1 MELIIKGVLIEAPII
16 EILEKCKSE
25 LTTNKLGNIVDK
37 GDWVSVPCPFHS
49 DGKEAH
55 NSCGIV
61 SDPNSTKEYGTWH
74 CFTCGEKGNLAKFIA
89 QCFNTDLNYG
99 EQWLI
104 KNFGRVLSQR
114 VYNLS
119 PIELKPKYRANNYLN
134 ESSLNYLQP
143 YHPYMT
149 ERKLTREVIEKFKIK
164 YDPSKKTIV
173 FPVWDMSGNYL
184 FNTERSVVGKTFYI
198 PSGVQKPVYLLNY
211 IMKNGIDT
219 VIVVESQINA
229 LTCYGYGLNAVALFG
244 TGDSFQ
250 YGLLNRSCI
259 RHYYLAFDGDDAG
272 YKAIA
277 RFKANIRKDVLVDI
291 IKIPLGE
298 DVNSLPKETFIK
310 LFEESK
316 NI

>member
-1 MELIIKGVLIEAPII
+1 MDLIINGVIIEAPIV

-25 LTTNKLGNIVDK
+25 LTTNKLSNIVDK

-49 DGKEAH
+49 DGRESH

-61 SDPNSTKEYGTWH
+61 SDPNSPKEYGTWH

-89 QCFNTDLNYG
+89 QCFNTDISYG

-104 KNFGRVLSQR
+104 KNFGRVLTQR
-114 VYNLS
+114 VYNLP
-119 PIELKPKYRANNYLN
+119 PIELKSNYEANKYLN
-134 ESSLNYLQP
+134 ESSLDYLQF

-149 ERKLTREVIEKFKIK
+149 ERKLTREVIEKFKIR
-164 YDPSKKTIV
+164 YNPAKKTIV
-173 FPVWDMSGNYL
+173 FPVWDASGNYI

-198 PSGVQKPVYLLNY
+198 PQGVQKPVYLLNY

-229 LTCYGYGLNAVALFG
+229 LTCYGYGLNAIALFG
-244 TGDSFQ
+244 TGDEFQ
-250 YGLLNRSCI
+250 YELLNRSCI

-277 RFKANIRKDVLVDI
+277 RFMKYIRKDVLVDV
-291 IKIPLGE
+291 IKIPMGE
-298 DVNSLPKETFIK
+298 DVNSLDENTFKK

-316 NI
+316 NN